1 MNKKKKVL
9 QLFGDFVFI
18 VLLVIGDWAA
28 KNMAVDYLKGKSDFI
43 LIEDVF
49 VLHYLENRGA
59 AFGMLQNQKLF
70 FVFSA
75 VVILTL
81 FAYALIKAPIKKKYN
96 WLHGCIVLISAGA
109 IGNMIDRLRYDYVVD
124 FFYFVLIDFPVFNV
138 ADIYVTVGVAIL
150 IILYLF
156 YYKEEDL
163 LFLRFNFGSNKLKM

>member
-43 LIEDVF
+43 LIEDIF

-81 FAYALIKAPIKKKYN
+81 FAYALIKAPIRKKFN

>member
-9 QLFGDFVFI
+9 QLFGDFIFI

-81 FAYALIKAPIKKKYN
+81 FAYALIKAPIRKKYN
-96 WLHGCIVLISAGA
+96 WLHGCIILISAGA

-138 ADIYVTVGVAIL
+138 ADIYVTFGVAIL

-163 LFLRFNFGSNKLKM
+163 LFLRFNFGSNKLKI